1 MITAERVEPPPGV
14 TFDARNR
21 PLFATERWGVLLYRN
36 QTYLG
41 RSIVFLRTR
50 PLADVL
56 DLRPDE
62 RDELWD
68 VTLPTLATALSAAF
82 APDRINY
89 AHLAN
94 RTRHVHWHVVPR
106 YEAEPERVFAGRR
119 YVDTRPGQIFRAKKR
134 GKVGDAAREAI
145 ADEVRRHLALDE
157 SP

>member
-1 MITAERVEPPPGV
+1 MSAVEGVSPPPGV
-14 TFDARNR
+14 SFDERNR

-50 PLADVL
+50 PLEDPL
-56 DLRPDE
+56 ELTPEE

-68 VTLPTLATALSAAF
+68 LTLPRLAAALRQAF

-89 AHLAN
+89 SHLAN

-106 YEAEPERVFAGRR
+106 YEAEPERIFAGERF
-119 YVDTRPGQIFRAKKR
+119 VDTRPGQIYRASKR
-134 GKVGDAAREAI
+134 GKVGNATRDAI
-145 ADEVRRHLALDE
+145 ADEIRRHLPDGCG
-157 SP
+157 